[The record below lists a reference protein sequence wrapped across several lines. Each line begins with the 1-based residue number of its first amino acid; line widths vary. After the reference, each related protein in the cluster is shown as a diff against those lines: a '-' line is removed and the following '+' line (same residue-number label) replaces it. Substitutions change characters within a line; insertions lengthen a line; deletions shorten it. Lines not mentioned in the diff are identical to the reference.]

1 MLKEIHTVEE
11 FDAHL
16 ATHGDLE
23 RVVFQGVDLT
33 TRTKQLLEASL
44 LDSVFLGCGFGDAV
58 VKRLHDLS
66 GGERAPIQ
74 FPCFKDLVYK
84 VYRNELYTAEE
95 LLGDYVP
102 GRPETYGSTLDDL
115 VYQRFMKTKE
125 AQPIMDTLAQR
136 MHDHAIDDALRE
148 VLRNGESPR
157 KVVAIMGGH
166 SMSRASTEYRAV
178 VKIAR
183 DLTRRGFFLASGGG
197 PGAMEATNLGAWL
210 ATRNDGEVA
219 EAIAILSEA
228 HHYDP
233 KERWLDQA
241 FAVRERFPLRPGE
254 EAQCASLGIPT
265 WLYGHEP
272 PNVFATHIAK
282 YFANS
287 IREEGLLAIAHYG
300 VIFSPGSAGTIQ
312 EIFMDAC
319 QNHYQSFGSASP
331 MVFFGEGYWKW
342 KKPVYPL
349 AAELAAGKDY
359 AKYMAISDDPD
370 AIVNAIARYAREIDG
385 TPHA

>member
-1 MLKEIHTVEE
+1 MLREIDSLAE

-23 RVVFQGVDLT
+23 QVVFQGVDLT
-33 TRTKQLLEASL
+33 ARTQQILGSSL
-44 LDSVFLGCGFGDAV
+44 LGSVFLGCDFEDPV
-58 VKRLHDLS
+58 LRYLHAQAGLA
-66 GGERAPIQ
+66 RAPIQ
-74 FPCFKDLVYK
+74 FPRFPDLVYR
-84 VYRNELYTAEE
+84 VYRNRLYTPEE

-102 GRPETYGSTLDDL
+102 GRPETYATTLDDL
-115 VYQRFMKTKE
+115 VYQRFVATRE

-136 MHDHAIDDALRE
+136 MHDHAIDAALHDLLTDGDVPKR
-148 VLRNGESPR
+148 
-157 KVVAIMGGH
+157 VVAIMGGH
-166 SMSRASTEYRAV
+166 SMLRGSSEYRAV
-178 VKIAR
+178 VEISR
-183 DLTRRGFFLASGGG
+183 ELTRRGFFLASGGG
-197 PGAMEATNLGAWL
+197 PGAMEATNLGAWF
-210 ATRNDGEVA
+210 ATRGDDELS
-219 EAIAILSEA
+219 EAIALLSEA
-228 HHYDP
+228 AHYDP

-241 FAVRERFPLRPGE
+241 FLVRARFPLRDGE
-254 EAQCASLGIPT
+254 ESACASLGIPT

-319 QNHYQSFGSASP
+319 QNHYKSFGTASP

-349 AAELAAGKDY
+349 AAELAAGREY
-359 AKYMAISDDPD
+359 AKYMAISDDPAAVVD
-370 AIVNAIARYAREIDG
+370 AIVRYAEEIDG
-385 TPHA
+385 ET